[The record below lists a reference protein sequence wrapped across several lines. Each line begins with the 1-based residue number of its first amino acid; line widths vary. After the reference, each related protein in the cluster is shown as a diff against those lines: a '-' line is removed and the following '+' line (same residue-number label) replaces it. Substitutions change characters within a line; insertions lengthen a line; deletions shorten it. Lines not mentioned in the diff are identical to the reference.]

1 MATRRV
7 KAAAPSDELSA
18 SLKTVKPG
26 RLSFS
31 GHETFALR
39 YGWLSKGVSLAEQDP
54 AAFLRDDAVTILGV
68 GKNMVGSIRHWCE
81 VLGLVELDGRL
92 KKGMVKPLGE
102 LLFGARGL
110 DPYLECHGTLWLLQW
125 QLCRHPGAATTWHY
139 AFTRWNKSVF
149 TRDELVTW
157 LLRVA
162 SDSGDSK
169 TSPASL
175 KRDVDVFLRTYV
187 PSQPDKQRV
196 AEDSFDCPLAEL
208 GLIRGLESGS
218 YQFQRGARTS
228 LPPAI
233 LAVSLW
239 EYWDLT
245 APEQRTLSFERV
257 MYGPGSPGGTF
268 QLSET
273 GMAELLGRLPTLAG
287 ITFDESSGM
296 RRLVRV
302 ARIAPKRDELLRA
315 YYGEAA

>member
-1 MATRRV
+1 MDTRRARTV
-7 KAAAPSDELSA
+7 TPVDQPSPSLNTVEAP
-18 SLKTVKPG
+18 

-31 GHETFALR
+31 GHETFSLR
-39 YGWLSKGVSLAEQDP
+39 YGWLSKGVSLAEHDP
-54 AAFLRDDAVTILGV
+54 TAFFRDDAVTSLGV

-81 VLGLVELDGRL
+81 VLGLVALDGRL
-92 KKGMVKPLGE
+92 KKGVVKPLGRI
-102 LLFGARGL
+102 LFGARGF
-110 DPYLECHGTLWLLQW
+110 DPYLECHGTLWLLHW

-139 AFTRWNKSVF
+139 AFTRWNKSIF
-149 TRDELVTW
+149 TRDELATW
-157 LLRVA
+157 LLRVV

-187 PSQPDKQRV
+187 PTQHDRQRV

-208 GLIRGLESGS
+208 GLIREVESGT
-218 YQFQRGARTS
+218 YQFQRGAQAS

-233 LAVSLW
+233 LAVALA
-239 EYWDLT
+239 EYWDMT

-257 MYGPGSPGGTF
+257 MYGPGSPGGAF
-268 QLSET
+268 QLSEA
-273 GMAELLGRLPTLAG
+273 GMADLLSVLPSLAG
-287 ITFDESSGM
+287 IAFDESSGM

-302 ARIAPKRDELLRA
+302 AQAAPKRDVLLAA